1 MFINHS
7 TKTGEGGNT
16 KEFMWEKNICENNL
30 IIDFIGLAKVM
41 VPSLTVTTIL
51 YSMTFVSND

>member
-1 MFINHS
+1 M
-7 TKTGEGGNT
+7 GGCGNT

-41 VPSLTVTTIL
+41 APSLTVTQLFCIQ
-51 YSMTFVSND
+51 